1 MAQQDPRD
9 EEAARRRRRRSLAIG
24 LILAA
29 LVIMVYA
36 VTVVRLG
43 PGVVERPL

>member
-1 MAQQDPRD
+1 VAQQDPRD

-24 LILAA
+24 LILAI
-29 LVIMVYA
+29 LVMLVYA

-43 PGVVERPL
+43 PGVVDRPL